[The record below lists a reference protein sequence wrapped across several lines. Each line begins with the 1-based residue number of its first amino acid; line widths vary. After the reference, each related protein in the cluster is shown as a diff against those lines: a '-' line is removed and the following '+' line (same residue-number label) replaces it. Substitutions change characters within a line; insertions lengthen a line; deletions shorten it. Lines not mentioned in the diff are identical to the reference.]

1 MRLVSESRLM
11 KTFLSKGVNFD
22 SAHLLSMEAV
32 NLLMDDES
40 LEIDFVVSQL
50 IGREL
55 TKAA

>member
-1 MRLVSESRLM
+1 M